1 LKTARIGCVPRI
13 GVVYKLLD
21 IIPAIWHSDQLIIG
35 MTHPICT
42 WLTKNPAREKGLNE
56 AYSDRKRRKFENHG
70 NQFRLHL
77 LFESLSLELALFPRK
92 HVISYSID
100 GNENSKNKIKYTKD
114 K

>member
-1 LKTARIGCVPRI
+1 
-13 GVVYKLLD
+13 
-21 IIPAIWHSDQLIIG
+21 

-42 WLTKNPAREKGLNE
+42 WLRKNPAREKGLNE
-56 AYSDRKRRKFENHG
+56 AYSDRRRRKFENHG

-100 GNENSKNKIKYTKD
+100 GNENPKIKIKYTKD